1 MKRPLAI
8 SIIVLVV
15 TVLSAAASAQSTTDV
30 AVNDTAST
38 SCPSGE
44 AVALTGV
51 LHVAFASTTD
61 AATGI
66 NNYQIAVLSEQS
78 GTGQATQTN
87 YAGENA
93 SFGYNFPTTDSPA
106 QISLQLGSRL
116 FSKGSA
122 PSLQL
127 NQTLNITVDTAG
139 HISASTAG
147 STTQCAN

>member
-1 MKRPLAI
+1 MKRILALAALAI
-8 SIIVLVV
+8 AMTSTLA
-15 TVLSAAASAQSTTDV
+15 TAQSTTDV

-44 AVALTGV
+44 AVALNGV
-51 LHVAFASTTD
+51 LHLAFTSTTD

-66 NNYQIAVLSEQS
+66 NNYQIAVLSDIS
-78 GTGQATQTN
+78 GTGQATQTD

-116 FSKGSA
+116 FSKGAA

-127 NQTLNITVDTAG
+127 TQTLNITADTAG

-147 STTQCAN
+147 SNTQCAN

>member
-1 MKRPLAI
+1 MKSSLAI
-8 SIIVLVV
+8 AMLA
-15 TVLSAAASAQSTTDV
+15 SALAIGSTLATAQSTTEV

-51 LHVAFASTTD
+51 LHLAFTSTTD

-139 HISASTAG
+139 HIRASTAG